1 MALWALGMGLGTEAY
16 GQSSQAAVV
25 GRRRGSAAA
34 AHRRHVLASGN
45 LDAPSVSRPTRIV
58 IGSPQ

>member
-1 MALWALGMGLGTEAY
+1 VALWALGVGLGTEAY

-25 GRRRGSAAA
+25 GRRPARGS

-58 IGSPQ
+58 IGSSQ